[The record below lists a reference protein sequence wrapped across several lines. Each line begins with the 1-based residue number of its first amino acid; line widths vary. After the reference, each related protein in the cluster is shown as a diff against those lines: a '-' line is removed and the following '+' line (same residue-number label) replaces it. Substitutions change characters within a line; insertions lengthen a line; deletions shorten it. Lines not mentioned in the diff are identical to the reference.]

1 VHGTVYLS
9 ASKDMTPIA
18 CMIQKLAK
26 LRSLET
32 SSLMK
37 PSLSGERVEGD
48 SSDADFQ
55 VSTDDHE
62 VSELV

>member
-1 VHGTVYLS
+1 
-9 ASKDMTPIA
+9 
-18 CMIQKLAK
+18 
-26 LRSLET
+26 
-32 SSLMK
+32 MK